1 MFADIAD
8 QAVPCNNNSSSGCAA
23 LLQEVA
29 SMLEARR
36 KRERD
41 VEMGKKEEARVR
53 ESPKEPTTSWWCIQR
68 HCCFSLSLSL

>member
-29 SMLEARR
+29 SMSGSEE
-36 KRERD
+36 KERERY
-41 VEMGKKEEARVR
+41 E
-53 ESPKEPTTSWWCIQR
+53 
-68 HCCFSLSLSL
+68 

>member
-29 SMLEARR
+29 SMLGSEE
-36 KRERD
+36 KERERY
-41 VEMGKKEEARVR
+41 EERKGKTRRAG
-53 ESPKEPTTSWWCIQR
+53 
-68 HCCFSLSLSL
+68 